1 MFDKFSS
8 FKCLSAFSQSTHFIY
23 GMCKRLFRFFMENLS
38 LHILCVITCVYFKM
52 NYINLKFYNVFLF
65 QTQYHVRVTV
75 TPQGENKHCQMSV
88 LSCMKIEV
96 TSMYSNYTEDRVLYR
111 VDDDSFWAVS
121 GKSAGILKNTLF
133 FTFIENY
140 ICRYNVR
147 TKRI

>member
-1 MFDKFSS
+1 M
-8 FKCLSAFSQSTHFIY
+8 
-23 GMCKRLFRFFMENLS
+23 
-38 LHILCVITCVYFKM
+38 CVYFKM

-75 TPQGENKHCQMSV
+75 TPQGDNKHCQMSV
-88 LSCMKIEV
+88 LSCMKIEA

-133 FTFIENY
+133 FIFIEHY

-147 TKRI
+147 TKRMRTINVLPLLSNTWFSFLDKNTVIAWLPWEQVVVGSIHHLVK

>member
-1 MFDKFSS
+1 
-8 FKCLSAFSQSTHFIY
+8 
-23 GMCKRLFRFFMENLS
+23 
-38 LHILCVITCVYFKM
+38 M

-133 FTFIENY
+133 FTFIEHY

-147 TKRI
+147 TKRMRTINVLPLLSNT